1 MVKTGR
7 VAFNKMDAVTFGV
20 PVADALKEEVA
31 RIGGQRIFLMISG
44 SLNRNTDEIS
54 KIRNALGNKIVGEFD
69 KMSPHT
75 PRKDVIEASE
85 VARKSK
91 ADLIVTFGGGSITD
105 AAKAVALCL
114 SNNISDPKMMD
125 ILNSTDSVKAPTV
138 PQITIP
144 TTLSGGEFSAISG
157 VTDELSKKKDLFR
170 HSSIIPNAVILDPMP
185 TLHTPE
191 WLFLST
197 GIRAVDHCVEGI
209 CSSKSN
215 AYGDAQALQ
224 GLTLLSSGLLGVK
237 NDASDIQARL
247 DCQMGTWLSMAPL
260 SSGVPMGASHG
271 IGYVLGAAFDI
282 PHGHTS
288 CIMLPAVMRWN
299 KKVNKKR
306 QELISSAMKQ
316 PDTDAGNLLE
326 ALISKLGMPCRLS
339 EVGIKKS
346 EFGEIS
352 RKAMDTPWVP
362 HNPRLIQG
370 PADVLE
376 ILSLAA

>member
-20 PVADALKEEVA
+20 PAADALKEEVE

-144 TTLSGGEFSAISG
+144 TTLS
-157 VTDELSKKKDLFR
+157 
-170 HSSIIPNAVILDPMP
+170 
-185 TLHTPE
+185 
-191 WLFLST
+191 
-197 GIRAVDHCVEGI
+197 
-209 CSSKSN
+209 
-215 AYGDAQALQ
+215 
-224 GLTLLSSGLLGVK
+224 
-237 NDASDIQARL
+237 
-247 DCQMGTWLSMAPL
+247 
-260 SSGVPMGASHG
+260 
-271 IGYVLGAAFDI
+271 
-282 PHGHTS
+282 
-288 CIMLPAVMRWN
+288 
-299 KKVNKKR
+299 
-306 QELISSAMKQ
+306 
-316 PDTDAGNLLE
+316 
-326 ALISKLGMPCRLS
+326 
-339 EVGIKKS
+339 
-346 EFGEIS
+346 
-352 RKAMDTPWVP
+352 
-362 HNPRLIQG
+362 
-370 PADVLE
+370 
-376 ILSLAA
+376 LSLIHI